1 MMKKSLIPRAFVLLA
16 YSCSQPVFAELP
28 IFKDRP
34 WLGYFAVFTDART
47 QVAVTG
53 QGAITVAHVTTK
65 NEISSSVALSV
76 QIYVEETLP
85 DGKKTE
91 RPIDPASMESSQS
104 PVTNPDQL
112 VIKGKAEGGVVFEIL
127 IEPKRDMFCFG
138 GRILDPGS
146 LAHDPLCIVVRL
158 PIPATHAKPEPVPNQ
173 KESRTAI
180 RDGEKAFLKAV
191 SSDTVRLKR
200 LDGKSLKLSF
210 DKSLTASPDFFN
222 GSGMVEVDV
231 DTRWAGGMG
240 FVLSASPNSSI
251 SIANTAE
258 NPLYQGFVLTW
269 RSDPSKDPEGKARLG
284 MRMK

>member
-1 MMKKSLIPRAFVLLA
+1 M
-16 YSCSQPVFAELP
+16 
-28 IFKDRP
+28 
-34 WLGYFAVFTDART
+34 
-47 QVAVTG
+47 
-53 QGAITVAHVTTK
+53 
-65 NEISSSVALSV
+65 
-76 QIYVEETLP
+76 
-85 DGKKTE
+85 
-91 RPIDPASMESSQS
+91 
-104 PVTNPDQL
+104 
-112 VIKGKAEGGVVFEIL
+112 FEIL

-180 RDGEKAFLKAV
+180 RDGEKAFLKSV